1 MANPTP
7 SWSVV
12 SQRPTTGQNA
22 HGTYVQGQEVR
33 IKTGMGHE
41 GTVFIPYDQLT
52 PEKAKP
58 LLASL
63 ALRLDAVGSLTDKS
77 S

>member
-1 MANPTP
+1 MANPIP
-7 SWSVV
+7 SWSVI

-22 HGTYVQGQEVR
+22 HGVYVGGQEVR
-33 IKTGMGHE
+33 IRTGMGHE
-41 GTVFIPYDQLT
+41 GTLFIPYDQLA

-63 ALRLDAVGSLTDKS
+63 ALRLDQVGSLSDKS